1 MPGPVPTSPANRGYQ
16 PGFTAAMM
24 LKDLKLAQAA
34 ARAWARATP
43 LGAEAYQLYSLF
55 AGSGNEGLDFSAIIK
70 MIEGECRVAPSRLA
84 RRRHGLG
91 QSKVEADVKDQ
102 YLISI
107 RLIERLHRRFL
118 DVIKAELDRLGIED
132 INNVQTLILFNINEE
147 QLTVGELTVRGYYL
161 GSNVSY
167 NVKKLV
173 ENDYLIQERSSHDR
187 RMTRVRL
194 SPKGLDLTARISE
207 LYQRNSEELS
217 GKFVGEEQ
225 LRQTNQALM
234 SLERY
239 WSSQISYGP
248 AFGMMEPEE

>member
-1 MPGPVPTSPANRGYQ
+1 M
-16 PGFTAAMM
+16 
-24 LKDLKLAQAA
+24 
-34 ARAWARATP
+34 
-43 LGAEAYQLYSLF
+43 
-55 AGSGNEGLDFSAIIK
+55 
-70 MIEGECRVAPSRLA
+70 
-84 RRRHGLG
+84 
-91 QSKVEADVKDQ
+91 KDQ
-102 YLISI
+102 YLVSI

-207 LYQRNSEELS
+207 LYQRNSEELG
-217 GKFVGEEQ
+217 GKYVSEEQ
-225 LRQTNQALM
+225 LKQTNQVLM

-248 AFGMMEPEE
+248 AFGMFEPEE